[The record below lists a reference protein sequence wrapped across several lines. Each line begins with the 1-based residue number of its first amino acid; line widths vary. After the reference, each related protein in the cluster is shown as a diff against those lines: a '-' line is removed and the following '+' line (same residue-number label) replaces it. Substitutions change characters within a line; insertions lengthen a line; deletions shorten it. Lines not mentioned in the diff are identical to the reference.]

1 MLTAPPRLR
10 LFWKRVVAA
19 LSLIAAAA
27 LGPTPPAPVHGA
39 GVTGSRAG
47 SSPALAN
54 AASALMANVAALVEG
69 GQQKL
74 SPDASGDAQAK
85 AYIAPARHLIAA
97 LRPEAASPAP
107 PAREPPRA
115 HAPRSGLTRAPPRA

>member
-1 MLTAPPRLR
+1 LR

-27 LGPTPPAPVHGA
+27 LAPTAPAPVNGA
-39 GVTGSRAG
+39 GVNGSRAG
-47 SSPALAN
+47 SGPAVTN
-54 AASALMANVAALVEG
+54 SASALMANVAALMG
-69 GQQKL
+69 GGEQKL

-85 AYIAPARHLIAA
+85 AFIPPARQVIAA

-107 PAREPPRA
+107 PACELPSA
-115 HAPRSGLTRAPPRA
+115 YAPRSGLTRAPPRA